1 MKVTIIGGG
10 TAGGLTGLFFNKK
23 GYSDITII
31 DSSNVG
37 ILGAGEATAPNFKG
51 LLFELGINEEDFLK
65 TTGATI
71 KKSNDFINW
80 SAHKTKFSHGFG
92 HHTLSNETNENMY
105 GFHFDARECAKYFK
119 NIGINRGIT
128 HLDVNITHFTQ
139 NNNGDITNIHTEENI
154 DVQTEFVIDCSGFA
168 RLCIGKLYKS
178 KWKSYSEY
186 LKANSAIAYFLP
198 QENGLTETS
207 KTHTQ
212 SIAMKYGWMW
222 QAPLRHRWGCG
233 YVFNDT
239 YITNEE
245 AKKEV
250 EDYLGKEITIV
261 KTFKYDAGGYDKT
274 WINNCV
280 SLGLAS
286 GFLEPLEGTSLMSVI
301 WSLYKLGRIGLEN
314 SNSKNKK
321 IYNDYINTINYQSM
335 LFVAHHY
342 NCGRTDTKFWKDITE
357 AKLPLDL
364 TKILNNLENKTDEE
378 SHIFNIDKIDVLPV
392 FGKNN
397 YQVVHLGHKS
407 KTKKTF
413 L

>member
-10 TAGGLTGLFFNKK
+10 TAGWLVSLYFNLI
-23 GYSDITII
+23 GYSDVTII
-31 DSSNVG
+31 DSSKVG
-37 ILGAGEATAPNFKG
+37 ILGAGESSTPNLNS
-51 LLFELGINEEDFLK
+51 LLSNLKIDKVDFLK

-71 KKSNDFINW
+71 KVSNDFINW
-80 SAHKTKFSHGFG
+80 SPFGGKYENPFG
-92 HHTLSNETNENMY
+92 HPYFSKEKNEKIY
-105 GFHFDARECAKYFK
+105 GYHFDARECAKYFK
-119 NIGINRGIT
+119 NIGIERGIK
-128 HLDVNITHFTQ
+128 HLDVNITNFTQ
-139 NNNGDITNIHTEENI
+139 NKNGDITNIHTKENI
-154 DVQTEFVIDCSGFA
+154 NIETDFVIDCSGFA

-198 QENGLTETS
+198 QKNILTENS

-212 SIAMKYGWMW
+212 SIAMKNGWMW
-222 QAPLRHRWGCG
+222 QAPLQHRWGCG

-245 AKKEV
+245 AKKEI
-250 EDYLGKEITIV
+250 EDYLGREIKIV
-261 KTFKYDAGGYDKT
+261 KTFKFDAGGFEET

-280 SLGLAS
+280 AIGLAS

-301 WSLYKLGRIGLEN
+301 WSMYKLGRIGLEN
-314 SNSKNKK
+314 SNFKNRK
-321 IYNDYINTINYQSM
+321 IYNDYINNINYQSM

-342 NCGRTDTKFWKDITE
+342 NCGRTDTKFWKDINE
-357 AKLPLDL
+357 SKLPLDL
-364 TKILNNLENKTDEE
+364 IKILNNIEKKTYEE
-378 SHIFNIDKIDVLPV
+378 SHIFNVDKIDALPI

-397 YQVVHLGHKS
+397 YQVVDLGHKS
-407 KTKKTF
+407 KTIKTF